1 MKKQHITLQ
10 TADKLYLEK
19 LLAKGNLAVKT
30 FKRATA
36 LLELERGK
44 TLKSVARTLSVSNE
58 TVARWAANYKQE
70 GLLFLKDKARS
81 GRPIAI
87 SGEQRAKITAL
98 ACSTPPLGYHRWSL
112 RLLADKIIELDES
125 GPVSYGSVGNIL
137 KKTKLNLI

>member
-10 TADKLYLEK
+10 AADKLYLEN

-44 TLKSVARTLSVSNE
+44 TFQSIAQTLSISNE
-58 TVARWAANYKQE
+58 TVARWAGKYKQE

-81 GRPIAI
+81 GRPIGI

-98 ACSTPPLGYHRWSL
+98 ACSTPPLGYGRWSL
-112 RLLADKIIELDES
+112 RLLADRIIELEECR
-125 GPVSYGSVGNIL
+125 PISYRSVGKIL
-137 KKTKLNLI
+137 KKTS